1 MVCHPQQMQV
11 VTCWHLQSMTSTLYV
26 LSSGKQRWQIYI
38 FLVSGAVLSSFGA
51 SAMAKALQ
59 GLCGQGSAPHSFSRS
74 LIPLCCWLG
83 SVQGPFHEALELQQ

>member
-51 SAMAKALQ
+51 SARPKHCKASVTRAQ
-59 GLCGQGSAPHSFSRS
+59 H
-74 LIPLCCWLG
+74 LIPSPGAEIWEPHLSLLLAWQCA
-83 SVQGPFHEALELQQ
+83 GPFP